1 MYFMLFSRKDLT
13 KIIFP
18 LFIEQLLVITIG
30 MADSMMVAGAGEA
43 AVSGVSLVDT
53 VNILLSY
60 IFSALA
66 TGGAVV
72 SAQFIGKKDYDSARA
87 SAKQLIY
94 SVLFVSIIIMG
105 FALVCR
111 TSMLNLVFGSIDS
124 DVMFS
129 AKNYFLY
136 SALSYPFLAL
146 YNAAGALFR
155 SMGNS
160 KVSMI
165 ASFIMNIVNIIG
177 NAILIY
183 GFKTGVAGA
192 AIATLI
198 SRVVGAAF
206 LIILLHDKH
215 NIIYVEK
222 IFKYRPDFTII
233 KSILNIGVPSGIE
246 NGMFQFGKVLTQS
259 LVSTFGTYAI
269 VANAVAST
277 ISSFEYAIGT
287 AIGLAMITVIG
298 RCVGAEDYEQA
309 KYYAK
314 KLLKIEYI
322 ALVSICILITVLLKP
337 ITIIYN
343 LSPDSAKMVYLLMIL
358 HHIFISTIWP
368 FSFTIPNSFRA
379 ANDVKYPLAI
389 SLISMWIFR
398 IAFSYILGLWF
409 NLGVLGVWLAM
420 FIDWAF
426 RFIVFAIRYTRG
438 TWLTKYK
445 TIKTV

>member
-1 MYFMLFSRKDLT
+1 MLFSRKDLA

-30 MADSMMVAGAGEA
+30 MADSMMVSGAGEA

-53 VNILLSY
+53 VSLLLSY

-72 SAQFIGKKDYDSARA
+72 SAQFIGKKDHDSAMA

-105 FALVCR
+105 FALIFR
-111 TSMLNLVFGSIDS
+111 TSILKLVFGSIDT
-124 DVMFS
+124 DVMYS
-129 AKNYFLY
+129 AKSYFLY

-146 YNAAGALFR
+146 YNAAAALFR

-160 KVSMI
+160 KVSMV
-165 ASFIMNIVNIIG
+165 ASFIMNVVNVIG

-183 GFKTGVAGA
+183 GFNMSVAGA

-198 SRVVGAAF
+198 SRIVGAGI
-206 LIILLHDKH
+206 LIALLHDKH
-215 NIIYVEK
+215 NIIYIEK

-233 KSILNIGVPSGIE
+233 KSILNIGIPSGIE
-246 NGMFQFGKVLTQS
+246 NGMFQFGKILTQS

-269 VANAVAST
+269 AANAVAST
-277 ISSFEYAIGT
+277 ISSFEYALGT
-287 AIGLAMITVIG
+287 AIGLSMITIIG
-298 RCVGAEDYEQA
+298 RCVGAEDYNQA
-309 KYYAK
+309 KFYAK
-314 KLLKIEYI
+314 KLLQIEYVVI
-322 ALVSICILITVLLKP
+322 IGVCIIITVLLKP
-337 ITIIYN
+337 IVGIYN
-343 LSPDSAKMVYLLMIL
+343 LSAESAKLVYQLMIL
-358 HHIFISTIWP
+358 HHILISTIWP

-379 ANDVKYPLAI
+379 ANDVKYPLII
-389 SLISMWIFR
+389 SLISMWLFR
-398 IAFSYILGLWF
+398 VAFSYILALWF
-409 NLGVLGVWLAM
+409 DLGVLGVWLAM

-426 RFIVFAIRYTRG
+426 RFILFAIRYARG

-445 TIKTV
+445 AIKTA